1 MRMGRVF
8 GVVLLSSI
16 MMLSV
21 CAKISS
27 AADTLYQNDANTVLL
42 LHFNEAEGDTVADA
56 SSNANTGTISGGAGR
71 GAGVFGSALNFDG
84 VDDYVTISNHTSL
97 NVADNLTIEFWFK
110 PTTIA
115 LNKDILFRNWNWRL
129 AGRSG
134 NILRMIFYDSA
145 GGMDSIFTPALTLGV
160 WHHIAAT
167 YYSTPTYSTHGHFW
181 LYVDGTR
188 IGYIPTNKNPLRS
201 ESGNPLYIGRGYP
214 LGEKWSY
221 FTGSID
227 ELRISKCIR
236 YTDDFDPYNPPS
248 SVDVSAMDQEISAI
262 LSYQPRVTVQS
273 SEFPTYQD

>member
-8 GVVLLSSI
+8 SGILLISI

-21 CAKISS
+21 CVKVSS

-42 LHFNEAEGDTVADA
+42 LHFNEAGGDTVTDA
-56 SSNANTGTISGGAGR
+56 SSNDNMGTISGGAGR
-71 GAGVFGSALNFDG
+71 GAGVFGSAVNFDG
-84 VDDYVTISNHTSL
+84 VDDYVTIPNHTSL
-97 NVADNLTIEFWFK
+97 NVVDNLTIEFWFK
-110 PTTIA
+110 PTTIV

-134 NILRMIFYDSA
+134 NILRMIFYDSV
-145 GGMDSIFTPALTLGV
+145 GVLDSIYTPALTLGV

-167 YYSTPTYSTHGHFW
+167 YGSGHMG

-214 LGEKWSY
+214 SGGIWSY

-236 YTDDFDPYNPPS
+236 YTDNFDPYNPPS

-262 LSYQPRVTVQS
+262 LSYQPRATVQS